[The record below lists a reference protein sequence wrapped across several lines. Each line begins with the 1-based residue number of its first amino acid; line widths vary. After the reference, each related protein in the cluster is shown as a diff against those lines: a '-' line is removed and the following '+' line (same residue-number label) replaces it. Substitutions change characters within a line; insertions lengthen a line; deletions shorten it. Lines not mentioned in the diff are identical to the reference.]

1 MKKQPIFVI
10 LLLLLLLSNV
20 TFAQNVTISS
30 PHKPQP
36 IPSKPSL
43 GIKLAAEKSGER
55 VYYTTTQ
62 WSQLSNIKKTEINKI
77 GVLLT
82 QGKENFLISL
92 NELPN
97 WVDWNT
103 AQIISANQ
111 MPSKAQWQIIKQ
123 NKNKINDALTI
134 FGGGNINKRRWWNS
148 GEICSWTVML
158 YDGTEY
164 DNASPRDD
172 KAGVWLAT
180 NDIENGFNEVIVH
193 KADDEEYDYVGSGPS
208 WEGHDCLQIV
218 GLRNKYGFVDT
229 TGKVVIPIK
238 FDDVDGGSPKKE
250 YNNNWSGDGLMSVCI
265 NSKWGYIN
273 GNGKVVVP
281 IVYDKVD
288 SRCYVP
294 SDNFHPG
301 ITRVWKDGL
310 VGGINHIG
318 EFLLSLEYDEIEDYY
333 KKDLFFVKK
342 DNKYGF
348 FNTKYQLIIPFKYDF
363 TSGFNG
369 KEELCAVGINGKYG
383 YIDKSGNEVIPLAYD
398 FAAPFYNGLAA
409 VVKNN
414 KLGYINH
421 SGEIVIPL
429 KYEVEYTSYQYD
441 NFTKECR
448 KDISLGCDFEYSPYI
463 TFVKSSNGK
472 FGIINRNGELIVDY
486 IYDDIRSA
494 GTDGFKCIVNGNP
507 VYIDIAGNEY
517 QTEEARSE
525 KSTEKMAN
533 QGYVNAQLRLGRKY
547 LSARN
552 YELAHEWLLKAVAQ
566 GSIDAVKEIADGYEK
581 RGEYKLAYDW
591 YLKAVESGDIESLLD
606 IGDLFFYKKGLEVS
620 YSKATEWYLKY
631 LESSDRLE
639 FNNNSHCFYNLGYM
653 HYYGGNGI
661 QVSYAKA
668 LDYFEKSIAHDAKYF
683 IGWMYEHGQGVDK
696 NSIKAIEYYKACK
709 GKRDSEARIKALEN
723 H

>member
-1 MKKQPIFVI
+1 MKH
-10 LLLLLLLSNV
+10 LLLVLYLIIFCTLPLS
-20 TFAQNVTISS
+20 AQKYTEYLSS
-30 PHKPQP
+30 
-36 IPSKPSL
+36 
-43 GIKLAAEKSGER
+43 AKSHLE
-55 VYYTTTQ
+55 
-62 WSQLSNIKKTEINKI
+62 S
-77 GVLLT
+77 
-82 QGKENFLISL
+82 
-92 NELPN
+92 
-97 WVDWNT
+97 
-103 AQIISANQ
+103 
-111 MPSKAQWQIIKQ
+111 
-123 NKNKINDALTI
+123 
-134 FGGGNINKRRWWNS
+134 GNI
-148 GEICSWTVML
+148 
-158 YDGTEY
+158 
-164 DNASPRDD
+164 D
-172 KAGVWLAT
+172 KAISCYNVYKSMTGKV
-180 NDIENGFNEVIVH
+180 NDEFEEKLNMEIANNWGGIQ
-193 KADDEEYDYVGSGPS
+193 KTDDEEYDYVGSGPS

-238 FDDVDGGSPKKE
+238 YDDVDGGSPKEK
-250 YNNNWSGDGLMSVCI
+250 YTNNWSGDDLMSVCI

-273 GNGKVVVP
+273 RNGKVVVP
-281 IVYDKVD
+281 IIYDKVD
-288 SRCYVP
+288 KRCYVP
-294 SDNFHPG
+294 SDNFYPG
-301 ITRVWKDGL
+301 ITRVWKDGF

-348 FNTKYQLIIPFKYDF
+348 FNAKYQLVIPFKYDF
-363 TSGFNG
+363 TSGFN
-369 KEELCAVGINGKYG
+369 KNEELCAVGINGKYG

-448 KDISLGCDFEYSPYI
+448 KDISFGCDFEYSPYI

-494 GTDGFKCIVNGNP
+494 GTYGFKCIVNGNP

-517 QTEEARSE
+517 QTEEERSE

-547 LSARN
+547 LSAGN

-566 GSIDAVKEIADGYEK
+566 GSIDAVKEIAYGYEK
-581 RGEYKLAYDW
+581 RGEYQLAYDW
-591 YLKAVESGDIESLLD
+591 YLKAVASGDIESLRA
-606 IGDLFFYKKGLEVS
+606 IGDLFFYKDGLEVS

-631 LESSDRLE
+631 LESSDYLE
-639 FNNNSHCFYNLGYM
+639 YNNNSRCFYNLGYM
-653 HYYGGNGI
+653 NYYGGYGI
-661 QVSYAKA
+661 QRSYVKA
-668 LDYFEKSIAHDAKYF
+668 LDFFQKSTMHKAKYF
-683 IGWMYEHGQGVDK
+683 LGLMYEYGQGVD
-696 NSIKAIEYYKACK
+696 SDFVKAIEYYKASK
-709 GKRDSEARIKALEN
+709 GERDAEERIVKFSSF
-723 H
+723 